1 MIGYLDEVIR
11 LLVFILPIMRG
22 YLRHLKLKME
32 MKRRTS
38 NKQKSIIEDLENIKI
53 NAYGVYL

>member
-1 MIGYLDEVIR
+1 MC
-11 LLVFILPIMRG
+11 G

-38 NKQKSIIEDLENIKI
+38 NKQKSIIEELKNIKI
-53 NAYGVYL
+53 NPYDVYS